1 MERVLLV
8 DDHPLFR
15 QALRTVIK
23 AAKPQ
28 LAITEAGTL
37 EGARAIL
44 GESAN
49 FALVLLDLK
58 LPDSE
63 GFSGLLQL
71 RGEFPAIPIAI
82 ISTTEDASAIGR
94 AIALGAAGYIPKSS
108 SRTQITQ
115 ALDALLAGEIWSPV
129 STVTEQVPPLVK
141 SVAALSPAQLRILM
155 GLRRGMR
162 NKEIAFEMNV
172 SEVTIKCYMTTMFRK
187 LGVTNR
193 TQALI
198 VAQTL
203 LLETTPAP

>member
-1 MERVLLV
+1 MQELGVLCEDLAG
-8 DDHPLFR
+8 
-15 QALRTVIK
+15 QAVE
-23 AAKPQ
+23 A
-28 LAITEAGTL
+28 LAEAEDQAGTL
-37 EGARAIL
+37 ESARATL
-44 GESAN
+44 GEAAH

-82 ISTTEDASAIGR
+82 ISTTEDASAINH

-108 SRTQITQ
+108 SRARISQ
-115 ALDALLAGEIWSPV
+115 ALDALLSGEIWSPV
-129 STVTEQVPPLVK
+129 SETAELMPPLVK
-141 SVAALSPAQLRILM
+141 SIASLSPAQLRILM

-172 SEVTIKCYMTTMFRK
+172 SEVTVKCYMTTMFRK

-198 VAQTL
+198 VAQKL
-203 LLETTPAP
+203 LFETTPAP

>member
-1 MERVLLV
+1 
-8 DDHPLFR
+8 
-15 QALRTVIK
+15 
-23 AAKPQ
+23 
-28 LAITEAGTL
+28 
-37 EGARAIL
+37 
-44 GESAN
+44 
-49 FALVLLDLK
+49 VLLDLK

-71 RGEFPAIPIAI
+71 RGEFPAIPIVI
-82 ISTTEDASAIGR
+82 ISTTEDANAIGR

-115 ALDALLAGEIWSPV
+115 ALDMLLAGEIWSPV
-129 STVTEQVPPLVK
+129 AEPVEQLPTLVK
-141 SVAALSPAQLRILM
+141 SVASLSPAQLRILM
-155 GLRRGMR
+155 GLRRGLR

-172 SEVTIKCYMTTMFRK
+172 SEVTVKCYMTTMFRK